1 MPERLHP
8 IKRTV
13 LQIAR
18 ERPVDTITAEE
29 LATAAGVDVTDV
41 HKLGLSVVD
50 VTEAALDELLG
61 HLEEDMALI
70 ATRDTNEFA
79 LVADSHR
86 MILEHLIDYAP
97 IYLSSNTNRLWR
109 VITHRFFIYLN
120 QRIEFHPERL
130 PFQDASE
137 RDKKML
143 ATYTAAGTVAAM
155 EVWLRSGDTRDLDD
169 AVTVIFAAAPA
180 WIFDSSR

>member
-8 IKRTV
+8 IKKTV
-13 LQIAR
+13 LEIAR
-18 ERPVDTITAEE
+18 DRPADTISPEE
-29 LATAAGVDVTDV
+29 LAAAAGVDLTDV
-41 HKLGLSVVD
+41 HKLGLTVVD
-50 VTEAALDELLG
+50 ITESALGDLLDL
-61 HLEEDMALI
+61 LEEDMALI

-97 IYLSSNTNRLWR
+97 LYLSSNTDRLWR
-109 VITHRFFIYLN
+109 VVTGRFLTYLT

-155 EVWLRSGDTRDLDD
+155 EAWLRSGDTRDLDD
-169 AVTVIFAAAPA
+169 AVTVIFAAAPS

>member
-1 MPERLHP
+1 ME
-8 IKRTV
+8 
-13 LQIAR
+13 IAR
-18 ERPVDTITAEE
+18 ERPADTITLEE
-29 LATAAGVDVTDV
+29 LAASAGVEVTEV

-50 VTEAALDELLG
+50 VTEAALSDLIG
-61 HLEEDMALI
+61 YLEEDLALI
-70 ATRDTNEFA
+70 ATHDTNEFA
-79 LVADSHR
+79 LVAESHR

-97 IYLSSNTNRLWR
+97 IYLSSNTDRLWR
-109 VITHRFFIYLN
+109 VITKRFFFYLS

-130 PFQDASE
+130 PFQEASE